1 MALGF
6 VRRTRFRITIG
17 VIAAAVVSLFLAFR
31 LSPWPGA
38 LLIRQVFEN
47 DANNVLKEMET
58 HAAANVASILNERCR
73 AGDGDA

>member
-6 VRRTRFRITIG
+6 VRRKRFRITIG
-17 VIAAAVVSLFLAFR
+17 VIAMAVVSLFLAFR
-31 LSPWPGA
+31 LSPWSDA

-47 DANNVLKEMET
+47 EANNVLKEMET
-58 HAAANVASILNERCR
+58 HAAANVASILHERCR